1 MIPFDM
7 KKQVIYLQEQPGI
20 FDQLTTAINK
30 ASINTSIS
38 IDPDA
43 KKVIYTAV
51 GTLSAALVIAA
62 IINSRR

>member
-1 MIPFDM
+1 M

-38 IDPDA
+38 IDPEA